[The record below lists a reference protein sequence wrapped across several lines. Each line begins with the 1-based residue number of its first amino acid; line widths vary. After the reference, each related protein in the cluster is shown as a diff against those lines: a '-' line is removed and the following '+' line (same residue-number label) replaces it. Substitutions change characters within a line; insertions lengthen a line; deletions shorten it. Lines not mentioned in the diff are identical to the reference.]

1 MSFEEEWARA
11 RDHSIKQ
18 QASSM
23 RLNELPAEM
32 GGGSG
37 DTLHVDGNELRGRA
51 RKADIVRGDFVKA
64 DNETMK
70 ETEQVGA
77 SLKGFKSG
85 PAVEVFLKRWRS
97 QMTYVENL
105 LKNDVAGTLR
115 ISASEFETR
124 EHAEADRHR
133 KGGKDSGGSSKKDG
147 LI

>member
-11 RDHSIKQ
+11 RADSVKQ

-32 GGGSG
+32 GGGG
-37 DTLHVDGNELRGRA
+37 GKTLHVDGGELRGRA
-51 RKADIVRGDFVKA
+51 RKADLVREDFVKA

-85 PAVEVFLKRWRS
+85 PAMDVFLKRWSS
-97 QMTYVENL
+97 QMKYVENL

-115 ISASEFETR
+115 LSASAFETR

-133 KGGKDSGGSSKKDG
+133 KGGKGSGGAGKKDG